1 MVLADG
7 SAEYANPFFDY
18 MATGGWVST
27 ADAWTGVLAYSL
39 QLYFDFSGYSDMA
52 IGLARMFGLILPL
65 NFDAPYRAT
74 SIIDF
79 WRRWHMTLSR
89 FLKEYVYIPLGGSRR
104 GVMLRYANLLITM
117 LLGGLWHGAGWTF
130 VTWGALHGL
139 YLMLNHAFH
148 SLKARLPRN
157 LLLPRPIAAA
167 AGWTLTMLAVTIA
180 WVFFRSHDMGTA
192 MHVLMILTGQGQGPP
207 EQSILQE
214 VGLIDQWGVKN
225 IWIATLILIVLIAPT
240 TQQYMRRFQSYPGV
254 STGERRRSIL
264 LWKPSFLHG
273 LFIGV
278 MLFAIARRFFV
289 LKPTEFV
296 YFNF

>member
-1 MVLADG
+1 
-7 SAEYANPFFDY
+7 
-18 MATGGWVST
+18 
-27 ADAWTGVLAYSL
+27 
-39 QLYFDFSGYSDMA
+39 
-52 IGLARMFGLILPL
+52 
-65 NFDAPYRAT
+65 
-74 SIIDF
+74 
-79 WRRWHMTLSR
+79 
-89 FLKEYVYIPLGGSRR
+89 
-104 GVMLRYANLLITM
+104 M

-225 IWIATLILIVLIAPT
+225 IWIATLILDCSDCSDHAAMHETFPVVSWCVNRREAAVHSALETVLP
-240 TQQYMRRFQSYPGV
+240 YMAFS
-254 STGERRRSIL
+254 S
-264 LWKPSFLHG
+264 
-273 LFIGV
+273 
-278 MLFAIARRFFV
+278 A
-289 LKPTEFV
+289 
-296 YFNF
+296 